1 MSWDGDS
8 GISSIASSSAPAPA
22 EAAAGGGRRAGRG
35 RGAKYRHIY
44 EESDPESMI
53 TRSLRAV
60 HGLSHRLDRPLTCQA
75 RGKPPGAP
83 GQGPLLHPAQ
93 ARPGCRRPAVE
104 VEKAAK
110 KEAKE
115 VTTREKEMFA
125 CFEEVVIGLQETEK
139 DENIKH
145 QDTEKDI
152 LQRPEPRG
160 FYLSTQDTVQWPA
173 MAGDA
178 VGSNKKAALSIEKDE
193 NTNHQET
200 EKDGNFQQVS
210 LGERKDPVKTKDMN
224 QNRVIKESET
234 ENEGNQRATLA
245 EKPESYRV
253 GEFAASRGAKI
264 LTCQSCPASF
274 VQLGQLEDHVAEVHG
289 LEAVDYVQH
298 EYFDSSSDT
307 D

>member
-1 MSWDGDS
+1 MAAG
-8 GISSIASSSAPAPA
+8 GL
-22 EAAAGGGRRAGRG
+22 AAAGGRSTATSTRRG
-35 RGAKYRHIY
+35 RVVRLLVPSLSP
-44 EESDPESMI
+44 SDPESMI

-75 RGKPPGAP
+75 RGRPPGAP

-93 ARPGCRRPAVE
+93 ARPGCRHPAVE

-115 VTTREKEMFA
+115 VTAREKEMFA

-152 LQRPEPRG
+152 LQRQEPRG
-160 FYLSTQDTVQWPA
+160 FYLSTQDTVQWS
-173 MAGDA
+173 A
-178 VGSNKKAALSIEKDE
+178 VARGAVWSNKKAALSIEKDE

-200 EKDGNFQQVS
+200 EKDGNSQQVS
-210 LGERKDPVKTKDMN
+210 LGEKKDPVKTKDMN
-224 QNRVIKESET
+224 QNRDKKVPNKSET

-253 GEFAASRGAKI
+253 GEFAASRGARI

-274 VQLGQLEDHVAEVHG
+274 VQLGQLEDHMAEVHG
-289 LEAVDYVQH
+289 LEAGDDVLH